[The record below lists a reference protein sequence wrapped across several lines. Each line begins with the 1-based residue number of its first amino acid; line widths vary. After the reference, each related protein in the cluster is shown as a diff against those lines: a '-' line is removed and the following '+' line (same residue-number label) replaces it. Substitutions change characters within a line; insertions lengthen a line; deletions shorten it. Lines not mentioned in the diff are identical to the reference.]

1 MISTRSVTSASWL
14 TSMPVRPLP
23 PSVFC
28 STPVRTTRSARP
40 TMAPR
45 RWTSWLRSRSAASPF
60 SPLLPPASGTVRPM
74 TRSRSSRSTSSIPLA
89 TWTSRPRW
97 SAPCVCSMV
106 LSPCS
111 MARKA
116 WSRSPRPCGVRLTS
130 TAFRVSASST
140 RWISS
145 ALTSTTPS
153 TPSRPSW
160 ARPRWSSSCR
170 SALRTTS
177 PASSTLSA

>member
-40 TMAPR
+40 TTAPPP
-45 RWTSWLRSRSAASPF
+45 WTSWRRSRNVVSPS
-60 SPLLPPASGTVRPM
+60 SPLLPPASGAVSPTTPR
-74 TRSRSSRSTSSIPLA
+74 TSSRSTSSIPLA

-106 LSPCS
+106 PLPCS
-111 MARKA
+111 TARKA
-116 WSRSPRPCGVRLTS
+116 WSRSPKPCGVRLTS

-140 RWISS
+140 RWTSW
-145 ALTSTTPS
+145 ARTSTTPS
-153 TPSRPSW
+153 TPSRRSW
-160 ARPRWSSSCR
+160 VLLR
-170 SALRTTS
+170 S
-177 PASSTLSA
+177 